1 MGKVIINV
9 IPQDQHA
16 RLKAKYPNPP
26 TDASPDDVRKYFL
39 ISGFHKTG
47 LFYETLLFKS
57 KKLLFQF
64 CLVFPVHDTSK
75 VVEAIKSQPQPPVVV
90 IISNF
95 YPEAEQKKVKDAVEG
110 GAPGIPVVIIPQGL
124 DDEQSYKYV
133 QDEKAKAGK

>member
-26 TDASPDDVRKYFL
+26 PDASPDDVL
-39 ISGFHKTG
+39 
-47 LFYETLLFKS
+47 
-57 KKLLFQF
+57 
-64 CLVFPVHDTSK
+64 FPVHDTSK